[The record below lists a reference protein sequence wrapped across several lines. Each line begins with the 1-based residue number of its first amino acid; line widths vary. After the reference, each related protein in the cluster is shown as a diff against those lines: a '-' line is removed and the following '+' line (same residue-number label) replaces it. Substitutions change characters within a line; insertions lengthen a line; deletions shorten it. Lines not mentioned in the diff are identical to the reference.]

1 MNTEGV
7 HIDSIKKAFKQLGF
21 DVLEEDIPHII
32 GHSYEVYK
40 HYFHKKW
47 DYNFD
52 EYRAIQKEIYL
63 ANLDKAEIFTHTTDL
78 IKRLHDKK
86 VPIAVTTSASRE
98 NTLLVLEKAG
108 IGGLFEVIVSK
119 EDCKNLK
126 PHPEPYLLTAE
137 KLGINPKFCVV
148 IEDTALGVQS
158 AKEAGMMC
166 IAIPNEYTKDQDF
179 SRADVVVKSGKN
191 VEAILEFIE

>member
-7 HIDSIKKAFKQLGF
+7 HIDSVKKAFKQLGF
-21 DVLEEDIPHII
+21 EVLEEDIPHII
-32 GHSYEVYK
+32 GHGYEVYK

-63 ANLDKAEIFTHTTDL
+63 ENLDNAEIFTHTTDL
-78 IKRLHDKK
+78 IKRLHAKN

-108 IGGLFEVIVSK
+108 VGGLFEVIVSK

-137 KLGINPKFCVV
+137 KLGIDPKFCVV
-148 IEDTALGVQS
+148 IEDTRLGVQS
-158 AKEAGMMC
+158 AKAAGMMC

-179 SRADVVVKSGKN
+179 AIADAVVESGKN